1 MKPKL
6 TVGKTKRE
14 QRNEEIEAKIAN
26 WTNKK
31 MAKMGQAMDQVKGTT
46 DDTTA
51 NDITLDDVF
60 EQNLLIIEMLKNMRD
75 SSW

>member
-31 MAKMGQAMDQVKGTT
+31 MAKMGQVKGQVKGTT

-51 NDITLDDVF
+51 NDITLDEVF